1 MKKIVLGLSLAF
13 VAMIF
18 ASCNNQNNPELD
30 AAIKAN
36 DSLQQ
41 IISAKD
47 AELDSMFA
55 TLNEIEENLAA
66 VNSRYNTIQQLRRAN
81 LEGQPNVKNQ
91 INEQIKNIE
100 SLMASNKQ
108 KLANLQ
114 AKIKTEGNESSRLQ
128 ELVSRQEE
136 RIAAQESQ
144 IAELLTELES
154 NKVLIKK
161 LNDDVSQLTASN
173 EEKDQYIQR
182 QTNEANRAYYVVGS
196 YSDLSEAGI
205 VSKSGGFIGIGRHQ
219 GTNAELPLDRF
230 TQIDRTKVTT
240 IPINM
245 KRATVVSKHAENSY
259 ELVMDENDPKM
270 VSYLRILNPAKFW
283 EQTRFLVIST
293 K

>member
-1 MKKIVLGLSLAF
+1 VAQNRLPAYNLKNEKTSMKKIVLGLSVAF
-13 VAMIF
+13 VAMFF

-41 IISAKD
+41 IISTKD

-66 VNSRYNTIQQLRRAN
+66 VNSRYNTIQELRRAN

-114 AKIKTEGNESSRLQ
+114 AKIKTEGNESTRLQ

-154 NKVLIKK
+154 NKVLIK
-161 LNDDVSQLTASN
+161 
-173 EEKDQYIQR
+173 
-182 QTNEANRAYYVVGS
+182 
-196 YSDLSEAGI
+196 
-205 VSKSGGFIGIGRHQ
+205 
-219 GTNAELPLDRF
+219 
-230 TQIDRTKVTT
+230 
-240 IPINM
+240 
-245 KRATVVSKHAENSY
+245 
-259 ELVMDENDPKM
+259 
-270 VSYLRILNPAKFW
+270 
-283 EQTRFLVIST
+283 
-293 K
+293 